1 MAKFNELKYEL
12 LEHPAYSPD
21 LAPSDYYLFPNLKKF
36 LAGKRFTSNDE
47 AIAAVDGYF
56 AHLPESHFN
65 NDLNGESPTTDNTI
79 ATTTTIVMY
88 NLNVNVNPSPTAGAA
103 AGLLGVAAAEVTPR
117 TPEIVNSLI
126 AMTNPFEGYNSNEKS
141 RDRTDSTSS
150 GEPSPPSVQHTC
162 SQLIK
167 EGLKLTLQ
175 TKRRANGSGDEGRK
189 KLKKEDGSADDEE
202 EEETSNNNKGG
213 LTPEDEERRRRRRE
227 RNKIAATKCR
237 LKKREKTVILVQ
249 ESEILETQNHDL
261 KSQIQELETQRRR
274 LVDMLSLHTPTC
286 LKQGAD
292 SATSYQQFAEPIQ
305 LPSYQ
310 DNFVQQAAPPPPP
323 PPPAL
328 NQPQNCVTEYH
339 PVKVEEYEAD
349 FYRQGSPYV
358 PTTSDAGCTV

>member
-1 MAKFNELKYEL
+1 
-12 LEHPAYSPD
+12 
-21 LAPSDYYLFPNLKKF
+21 
-36 LAGKRFTSNDE
+36 
-47 AIAAVDGYF
+47 
-56 AHLPESHFN
+56 
-65 NDLNGESPTTDNTI
+65 
-79 ATTTTIVMY
+79 MY
-88 NLNVNVNPSPTAGAA
+88 NLNVNVNPSPTGA
-103 AGLLGVAAAEVTPR
+103 AGLLGVTAAAAEVTPR

-126 AMTNPFEGYNSNEKS
+126 AMTNPFEGYGSGNERGI

-175 TKRRANGSGDEGRK
+175 TKRRANSSGDDGK
-189 KLKKEDGSADDEE
+189 KKTKKEDSGADDEE
-202 EEETSNNNKGG
+202 EDEMSINNNRAG

-249 ESEILETQNHDL
+249 ESEILETQNLDL

-274 LVDMLSLHTPTC
+274 LVDMLSLHSPTC
-286 LKQGAD
+286 LKQGLD
-292 SATSYQQFAEPIQ
+292 TTSYQQFAEPLH

-310 DNFVQQAAPPPPP
+310 DNFVPQQ

-328 NQPQNCVTEYH
+328 NQPQNCVTDY
-339 PVKVEEYEAD
+339 PVKVEEYETD
-349 FYRQGSPYV
+349 FYRQGSPFV

>member
-1 MAKFNELKYEL
+1 
-12 LEHPAYSPD
+12 
-21 LAPSDYYLFPNLKKF
+21 
-36 LAGKRFTSNDE
+36 
-47 AIAAVDGYF
+47 
-56 AHLPESHFN
+56 
-65 NDLNGESPTTDNTI
+65 
-79 ATTTTIVMY
+79 MY
-88 NLNVNVNPSPTAGAA
+88 NLNVNVNPSPTGA
-103 AGLLGVAAAEVTPR
+103 AGLLGVTAAAAEVTPR

-126 AMTNPFEGYNSNEKS
+126 AMTNPFEGYGSGNEKGM

-175 TKRRANGSGDEGRK
+175 TKRRANSSGDDSK
-189 KLKKEDGSADDEE
+189 KKTKKEDGSGADDEE
-202 EEETSNNNKGG
+202 EDEASNNNNKAGDMDIRIKNAEILCSLQ

-274 LVDMLSLHTPTC
+274 LVDMLSLHGPTC
-286 LKQGAD
+286 LKGVD
-292 SATSYQQFAEPIQ
+292 TTSFQQFAEPLH

-310 DNFVQQAAPPPPP
+310 DNFVPQQ

-328 NQPQNCVTEYH
+328 NQPQNCVTEY
-339 PVKVEEYEAD
+339 PVKVEEYETD
-349 FYRQGSPYV
+349 FYRQGSPFV

>member
-1 MAKFNELKYEL
+1 
-12 LEHPAYSPD
+12 
-21 LAPSDYYLFPNLKKF
+21 
-36 LAGKRFTSNDE
+36 
-47 AIAAVDGYF
+47 
-56 AHLPESHFN
+56 
-65 NDLNGESPTTDNTI
+65 
-79 ATTTTIVMY
+79 MY
-88 NLNVNVNPSPTAGAA
+88 NLNVNVNPSPTGAA
-103 AGLLGVAAAEVTPR
+103 GFLGVTAAAAEVTPR

-126 AMTNPFEGYNSNEKS
+126 AMTNPFEGYGSGNEKGT

-175 TKRRANGSGDEGRK
+175 TKRRANSSGDDGK
-189 KLKKEDGSADDEE
+189 KKTKKEDGSGADDEE
-202 EEETSNNNKGG
+202 EDEMSNNNIMSG

-286 LKQGAD
+286 LKQGLD
-292 SATSYQQFAEPIQ
+292 TTSYQQFAEPLH

-310 DNFVQQAAPPPPP
+310 DNFVPQQ

-328 NQPQNCVTEYH
+328 NQPQNCVTDY
-339 PVKVEEYEAD
+339 PVKVEEYETD
-349 FYRQGSPYV
+349 FYRQDSPFV

>member
-1 MAKFNELKYEL
+1 
-12 LEHPAYSPD
+12 
-21 LAPSDYYLFPNLKKF
+21 
-36 LAGKRFTSNDE
+36 
-47 AIAAVDGYF
+47 
-56 AHLPESHFN
+56 
-65 NDLNGESPTTDNTI
+65 
-79 ATTTTIVMY
+79 MY
-88 NLNVNVNPSPTAGAA
+88 NLNVNVNPSPTGA
-103 AGLLGVAAAEVTPR
+103 AGLLGVTAAAAEVTPR

-126 AMTNPFEGYNSNEKS
+126 AMTNPFEGYGSGNEKS
-141 RDRTDSTSS
+141 MRDRTDSTSS

-175 TKRRANGSGDEGRK
+175 TKRRANSTTEDSK
-189 KLKKEDGSADDEE
+189 KKTKKEDGSGADDEE
-202 EEETSNNNKGG
+202 EDEGSNNSGRSG

-274 LVDMLSLHTPTC
+274 LVDMLSLHSPTC

-292 SATSYQQFAEPIQ
+292 ATSYQQFAEPFQ

-310 DNFVQQAAPPPPP
+310 DNFVQQQA
-323 PPPAL
+323 PPAL
-328 NQPQNCVTEYH
+328 NQPQNCVTDY
-339 PVKVEEYEAD
+339 PVKVEGYETD
-349 FYRQGSPYV
+349 FYRQSSPFI
-358 PTTSDAGCTV
+358 PATSDAGCTV

>member
-1 MAKFNELKYEL
+1 
-12 LEHPAYSPD
+12 
-21 LAPSDYYLFPNLKKF
+21 
-36 LAGKRFTSNDE
+36 
-47 AIAAVDGYF
+47 
-56 AHLPESHFN
+56 
-65 NDLNGESPTTDNTI
+65 
-79 ATTTTIVMY
+79 MY
-88 NLNVNVNPSPTAGAA
+88 NLNVNVNPSPTGA
-103 AGLLGVAAAEVTPR
+103 AGLLGVTAAAEVTPR

-126 AMTNPFEGYNSNEKS
+126 AMTNPFEGYGSGNEKS
-141 RDRTDSTSS
+141 MRDRTDSTSS

-175 TKRRANGSGDEGRK
+175 TKRRAHSSGDDGK
-189 KLKKEDGSADDEE
+189 KKTRKEDGSGADDEE
-202 EEETSNNNKGG
+202 EDEASNNNNKTG

-274 LVDMLSLHTPTC
+274 LVDMLSLHGPTC
-286 LKQGAD
+286 LKQGVDVA
-292 SATSYQQFAEPIQ
+292 SYQQFAEPLH

-310 DNFVQQAAPPPPP
+310 DFAQQQ

-328 NQPQNCVTEYH
+328 NQPQNCITEY
-339 PVKVEEYEAD
+339 PVKVEEYETD

>member
-1 MAKFNELKYEL
+1 
-12 LEHPAYSPD
+12 
-21 LAPSDYYLFPNLKKF
+21 
-36 LAGKRFTSNDE
+36 
-47 AIAAVDGYF
+47 
-56 AHLPESHFN
+56 
-65 NDLNGESPTTDNTI
+65 
-79 ATTTTIVMY
+79 MY
-88 NLNVNVNPSPTAGAA
+88 NLNVNVNPSPTAA

-126 AMTNPFEGYNSNEKS
+126 AMTNPFEDYNNEKS

-167 EGLKLTLQ
+167 EGSYQSIHSYPLPIQL
-175 TKRRANGSGDEGRK
+175 R
-189 KLKKEDGSADDEE
+189 
-202 EEETSNNNKGG
+202 

-249 ESEILETQNHDL
+249 ESETLETQNHDL
-261 KSQIQELETQRRR
+261 KSQIQELEMQRRR
-274 LVDMLSLHTPTC
+274 LVDMLSLHGPTC
-286 LKQGAD
+286 LKQGGATD
-292 SATSYQQFAEPIQ
+292 TSYQQYAEPLH

-310 DNFVQQAAPPPPP
+310 DNFVQ

-328 NQPQNCVTEYH
+328 NQPQNCVTDY
-339 PVKVEEYEAD
+339 PVKVEEYEGD

-358 PTTSDAGCTV
+358 PTTDSGCTV

>member
-1 MAKFNELKYEL
+1 
-12 LEHPAYSPD
+12 
-21 LAPSDYYLFPNLKKF
+21 
-36 LAGKRFTSNDE
+36 
-47 AIAAVDGYF
+47 
-56 AHLPESHFN
+56 
-65 NDLNGESPTTDNTI
+65 
-79 ATTTTIVMY
+79 MY
-88 NLNVNVNPSPTAGAA
+88 NLNVNMNPSPTGAT
-103 AGLLGVAAAEVTPR
+103 GLLGVTAAAAEVTPR

-126 AMTNPFEGYNSNEKS
+126 AMTNPFEGYGSGNEKGM

-175 TKRRANGSGDEGRK
+175 TKRRANSSGDDSK
-189 KLKKEDGSADDEE
+189 KKTKKEDGSGADDEE
-202 EEETSNNNKGG
+202 EDEVSNNNNNKSS

-274 LVDMLSLHTPTC
+274 LVDMLSLHSPTC
-286 LKQGAD
+286 LKQGID
-292 SATSYQQFAEPIQ
+292 TTSYQQYAEPLQ

-310 DNFVQQAAPPPPP
+310 ENFVQQQQ

-328 NQPQNCVTEYH
+328 NQPQNCVTEY
-339 PVKVEEYEAD
+339 PVKVEEYETD
-349 FYRQGSPYV
+349 FYRQSSPFV